1 MKTIL
6 IDEDLFWAEVNKLEE
21 KRAQYPVTSI
31 EHAIMDD
38 KILTILNLIKDCTV
52 KGNWTN
58 DKT

>member
-6 IDEDLFWAEVNKLEE
+6 INEDRFWDEVNKLEK
-21 KRAQYPVTSI
+21 KRSEYPVTSI
-31 EHAIMDD
+31 EHAIIDD